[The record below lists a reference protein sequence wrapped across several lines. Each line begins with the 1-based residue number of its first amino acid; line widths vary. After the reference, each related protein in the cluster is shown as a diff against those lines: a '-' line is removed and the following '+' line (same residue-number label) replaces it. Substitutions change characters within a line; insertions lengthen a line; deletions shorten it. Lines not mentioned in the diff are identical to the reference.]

1 MFQIVSGGAT
11 APAIAD
17 ELRGPGIQFSAT
29 VVPDNVQTCAM
40 YRFLAKRLGIAM
52 NSVALFVESNTA
64 FGDFFKR
71 FQCPP
76 EPDVPGPPLR
86 PRIIVPFPLH
96 IAELRAAEEK
106 QRKASDGKS
115 EALGAGPLGGD
126 SLDLRIDQ
134 GRQSMDNLPAFAPDL
149 TAPGTQLELDR
160 DPGNAVPPAD
170 PRRGPAGLGR
180 ARRRRS
186 G

>member
-1 MFQIVSGGAT
+1 MSGGAT

-52 NSVALFVESNTA
+52 NGVALFVESNTA

-76 EPDVPGPPLR
+76 EPDVPGPPLLL
-86 PRIIVPFPLH
+86 PRIIYLGDLSPVFAAATRALAHGGVFAFTVEAGEAASGYDLLPTLHYTHSEVYLRELAQAHGLRVTRCVRAPLR
-96 IAELRAAEEK
+96 EGR
-106 QRKASDGKS
+106 G
-115 EALGAGPLGGD
+115 EA
-126 SLDLRIDQ
+126 I
-134 GRQSMDNLPAFAPDL
+134 
-149 TAPGTQLELDR
+149 
-160 DPGNAVPPAD
+160 
-170 PRRGPAGLGR
+170 AGLAIHLQR
-180 ARRRRS
+180 
-186 G
+186 